1 MSSPVIKPESLVK
14 TQLEKWKKHL
24 IDFSRRNQLLFFKP
38 KSSST
43 IILLEKPLEIFQK
56 LVLDAKTLSFQA
68 KIDTFNTSDFGDEIA
83 PDFEEPGMDFADF
96 GDFSDTAPLPVLN
109 DNLDLSSSLLT
120 NKDSRELDQSL
131 SKLKT
136 RSQASLQ
143 EQGVNIL
150 YLSLFFLEWFPDE
163 DLANSPLLLIPV
175 SLERK
180 GLSGSF
186 KVSLIDDEIRINP
199 TLIYK
204 LERDFGISSQSISEL
219 EEKLSYIESQEDLSL
234 LITQFSTLLK
244 KDHPRWDI
252 VEEASLS
259 LFSFAKLSLYKDIE
273 ENEELIINHPIIR
286 QISGEILEDSEINKN
301 IDLKYLI
308 NADEIDIKIDP
319 SNSRQILEADSSQ
332 EEAIYSARAG
342 ASFVIQGPPGT
353 GKSQTISNIIAEAL
367 ANNKKI
373 LFVSEKKSALDVV
386 VNRLKKSKLD
396 KFCLELH
403 NSQQKKSDIID
414 GLRTTIE
421 DIKNLANSSPKEDYI
436 DSLVQVK
443 SQIQKSID
451 ELHKLRRPINLS
463 LYEIYGKL
471 ACIESEL
478 KDHHRNLEFTIPTI
492 EAIDIKRLSEID
504 YLFKKIAVFA
514 YIINNYDNFIWKN
527 ANIQNLSFDVENQIK
542 SNFIEFKNIVSKLS
556 SCANPISERFFNRKV
571 NSLSEFKWL
580 AQASE
585 LAINSPFPKKDWFN
599 TRNLEEVQSL
609 TISAKIEHE
618 EYKSSKQKILSRYS
632 EGFLEL
638 NHQELLAKFT
648 QKFTGIFKFINVDYW
663 RTVNQ
668 IKKTALLNET
678 RSLQVIINDL
688 QQAVMLDK
696 QASELNKEG
705 TELTL
710 VLGDFYKE
718 LDTDWN
724 ETITAIRWVQ
734 KVMAKFNSE
743 VLPSALVDV
752 ISDVHAGEEFE
763 HFKKQAKDLL
773 SAYDLIKYHL
783 NFYYSVFPHPNV
795 DVENIS
801 FDHLMKHL
809 DDLVANIIQIEDW
822 IEFKAVE
829 RSAAD
834 LGMSQML
841 QALINSPITDLNE
854 VVIKNIFCRRF
865 YQLWIDKIELENL
878 DFRKFSGSSQ
888 QLLID
893 KFNEL
898 DQKILLRNNQETAH
912 SLALNWMEYSS
923 NITNR
928 SGMQFLNQ
936 EINKK
941 KKHKPIRLMI
951 QEIPNL
957 LQTLKPCWMMSPL
970 SVSQLVEANK
980 KTNQANQVK
989 FDLVIFD
996 EASQIRTEDA
1006 ICAIYRADQLILA
1019 GDSNQLPPTN
1029 FFNYISDDDDYE
1041 NNNFESVLDECSVF
1055 LKSHT
1060 LNWHYRSRHE
1070 DLIKF
1075 SNANIYDGQ
1084 LITFPSAIARSK
1096 DYGVDFEFI
1105 PEGNYERGSRFNR
1118 KEAQRVAEAILEHY
1132 SSNPTKSLGVI
1143 AFSEAQQFAIER
1155 ELAKILRSSADQNH
1169 EFLDEEKSDSL
1180 FIKNLENVQGD
1191 ERDYIFFSIGY
1202 AYDKKGTLSHNFG
1215 PLNREGGH
1223 RRLNVAV
1230 TRARNKLKV
1239 FSSIHS
1245 SDIDLNRT
1253 NAQGAILLKKYLAF
1267 AESSSGTS
1275 LDADELDKVDNNLPE
1290 NIVQK
1295 ALVEESIAKAL
1306 ESRGY
1311 QVQKFLGSS
1320 DYRIDLAVRNPKN
1333 PDEFILAIETDGEM
1347 YRSAKT
1353 TRDRERLRREV
1364 LESLGWKV
1372 HRIWARDWI
1381 RNYQEELEKV
1391 IKLIN

>member
-1 MSSPVIKPESLVK
+1 
-14 TQLEKWKKHL
+14 
-24 IDFSRRNQLLFFKP
+24 
-38 KSSST
+38 
-43 IILLEKPLEIFQK
+43 
-56 LVLDAKTLSFQA
+56 
-68 KIDTFNTSDFGDEIA
+68 
-83 PDFEEPGMDFADF
+83 
-96 GDFSDTAPLPVLN
+96 
-109 DNLDLSSSLLT
+109 
-120 NKDSRELDQSL
+120 
-131 SKLKT
+131 
-136 RSQASLQ
+136 
-143 EQGVNIL
+143 
-150 YLSLFFLEWFPDE
+150 
-163 DLANSPLLLIPV
+163 
-175 SLERK
+175 
-180 GLSGSF
+180 
-186 KVSLIDDEIRINP
+186 
-199 TLIYK
+199 
-204 LERDFGISSQSISEL
+204 
-219 EEKLSYIESQEDLSL
+219 
-234 LITQFSTLLK
+234 
-244 KDHPRWDI
+244 
-252 VEEASLS
+252 
-259 LFSFAKLSLYKDIE
+259 
-273 ENEELIINHPIIR
+273 
-286 QISGEILEDSEINKN
+286 
-301 IDLKYLI
+301 
-308 NADEIDIKIDP
+308 
-319 SNSRQILEADSSQ
+319 
-332 EEAIYSARAG
+332 
-342 ASFVIQGPPGT
+342 
-353 GKSQTISNIIAEAL
+353 
-367 ANNKKI
+367 
-373 LFVSEKKSALDVV
+373 
-386 VNRLKKSKLD
+386 
-396 KFCLELH
+396 
-403 NSQQKKSDIID
+403 
-414 GLRTTIE
+414 
-421 DIKNLANSSPKEDYI
+421 
-436 DSLVQVK
+436 
-443 SQIQKSID
+443 
-451 ELHKLRRPINLS
+451 
-463 LYEIYGKL
+463 
-471 ACIESEL
+471 
-478 KDHHRNLEFTIPTI
+478 
-492 EAIDIKRLSEID
+492 
-504 YLFKKIAVFA
+504 
-514 YIINNYDNFIWKN
+514 
-527 ANIQNLSFDVENQIK
+527 
-542 SNFIEFKNIVSKLS
+542 
-556 SCANPISERFFNRKV
+556 
-571 NSLSEFKWL
+571 
-580 AQASE
+580 
-585 LAINSPFPKKDWFN
+585 
-599 TRNLEEVQSL
+599 
-609 TISAKIEHE
+609 
-618 EYKSSKQKILSRYS
+618 
-632 EGFLEL
+632 
-638 NHQELLAKFT
+638 
-648 QKFTGIFKFINVDYW
+648 
-663 RTVNQ
+663 
-668 IKKTALLNET
+668 
-678 RSLQVIINDL
+678 
-688 QQAVMLDK
+688 
-696 QASELNKEG
+696 
-705 TELTL
+705 
-710 VLGDFYKE
+710 
-718 LDTDWN
+718 
-724 ETITAIRWVQ
+724 
-734 KVMAKFNSE
+734 
-743 VLPSALVDV
+743 
-752 ISDVHAGEEFE
+752 
-763 HFKKQAKDLL
+763 
-773 SAYDLIKYHL
+773 
-783 NFYYSVFPHPNV
+783 
-795 DVENIS
+795 
-801 FDHLMKHL
+801 
-809 DDLVANIIQIEDW
+809 
-822 IEFKAVE
+822 
-829 RSAAD
+829 
-834 LGMSQML
+834 
-841 QALINSPITDLNE
+841 
-854 VVIKNIFCRRF
+854 
-865 YQLWIDKIELENL
+865 
-878 DFRKFSGSSQ
+878 
-888 QLLID
+888 
-893 KFNEL
+893 
-898 DQKILLRNNQETAH
+898 
-912 SLALNWMEYSS
+912 
-923 NITNR
+923 
-928 SGMQFLNQ
+928 
-936 EINKK
+936 
-941 KKHKPIRLMI
+941 MI